1 MSKPVLAI
9 QLDDYVLKIV
19 QARASSKGW
28 RLEKFKIENI
38 SGKSEEDLVAFLR
51 DTIHKLN
58 VKKSNIIF
66 VIPRGL
72 VTVRYLQLP
81 TSDPSE
87 LKNMVDMQVVRQIPY
102 TKEEMIYD
110 YHVIGPTEEGYTKV
124 FLVIVHRDIVS
135 RYLGILG
142 KAGIEPDSI
151 ELDSLA
157 ITELC
162 KFVKIQDEKPTVIV
176 DIDYANTNIVVIQG
190 GVPTFTRAVSI
201 GALQLGGKAVP
212 SGDKD
217 WMNEWIDEINRSLT
231 VFQREQAVSIEK
243 IMVFGDYS
251 GRFIPAMTG
260 RMTLPITGFDLTPHL
275 EGISEIASLNVEGVE
290 VAIAGLL
297 GAIREGAETGVNLI
311 PGEIMGSKISKQ
323 RHRYLAVT
331 GLLIAG
337 ILGVLGLTLNKKI
350 QDRKEYLLL
359 LEGRL
364 EETSPSAKELAVK
377 KERLALVKKQ
387 LSTSGSSLDILR
399 ELYSI
404 IPQKTSLNVFIY
416 DDAEGITIKGA
427 SPAMSEVFDLIPKL
441 EASPYFEN
449 VKNRYATQRKIK
461 GQELTEFH
469 IDCSIA
475 IQQEG

>member
-9 QLDDYVLKIV
+9 QLDDYILKIV
-19 QARASSKGW
+19 QGRTTSKGW
-28 RLEKFKIENI
+28 RLDKFKIENV
-38 SGKSEEDLVAFLR
+38 SGKSEEDLVSLLK
-51 DTIHKLN
+51 DIIHKLN
-58 VKKSNIIF
+58 VKKGNIIF

-81 TSDPSE
+81 TSNPNE

-110 YHVIGPTEEGYTKV
+110 YHIIGLTEEGYTKI
-124 FLVIVHRDIVS
+124 FLVIVHKDIVS
-135 RYLGILG
+135 KYIGILG

-157 ITELC
+157 VTGLC
-162 KFVKIQDEKPTVIV
+162 KIVNIQDEKPIAIL
-176 DIDYANTNIVVIQG
+176 DIDYANTNIVVLQG

-201 GALQLGGKAVP
+201 GAMQLGSTK
-212 SGDKD
+212 GDKD
-217 WMNEWIDEINRSLT
+217 WMNEWINEINRSLT

-243 IMVFGDYS
+243 IVVFGDYS
-251 GRFIPAMTG
+251 GKIIPLMTG
-260 RMTLPITGFDLTPHL
+260 KINLPIAGFDLTPYL
-275 EGISEIASLNVEGVE
+275 EGISEITSLNVEGVE
-290 VAIAGLL
+290 VSAAGLL
-297 GAIREGAETGVNLI
+297 GAIREGVETAVNLM
-311 PGEIMGSKISKQ
+311 PGEIMGAKISKQ
-323 RHRYLAVT
+323 RHKSLAMT
-331 GLLIAG
+331 GLLVVG
-337 ILGVLGLTLNKKI
+337 ILGTLGLTVNKKI
-350 QDRKEYLLL
+350 QDKKVYLSM
-359 LEGRL
+359 LESRL
-364 EETSPSAKELAVK
+364 KETSPSAKELAVK
-377 KERLALVKKQ
+377 KERLVLIKKQ

-416 DDAEGITIKGA
+416 DDAEGVTIKGA

-441 EASPYFEN
+441 ENSTYFEN

-469 IDCSIA
+469 IDCSVVIP
-475 IQQEG
+475 EGQ